1 MGEKKFEITYSDEA
15 KKVVKPLLNCVR
27 VSDLIDTDGGALDE
41 FFSTVR
47 KVGAIAAEK
56 FDAEIFGIIADIAK
70 ERGLSDVIV
79 LDKEVTAAKLM
90 RLEPKEIIVHG
101 YRPGRA
107 VNSLSY
113 TCPTCGAHIG
123 RYPFCK
129 YCGQALK
136 IEN

>member
-1 MGEKKFEITYSDEA
+1 MSEKKFEIAYSDEA
-15 KKVVKPLLNCVR
+15 KKVIGPIGFTSLLN
-27 VSDLIDTDGGALDE
+27 SGLLGD
-41 FFSTVR
+41 VR
-47 KVGAIAAEK
+47 KVVLCMYDK
-56 FDAEIFGIIADIAK
+56 LDDGIYEHIIEVAK
-70 ERGLSDVIV
+70 EQGCGSLFAI
-79 LDKEVTAAKLM
+79 DKQALAAKLC

-129 YCGQALK
+129 YCGQAL
-136 IEN
+136 ELEVESDDEE